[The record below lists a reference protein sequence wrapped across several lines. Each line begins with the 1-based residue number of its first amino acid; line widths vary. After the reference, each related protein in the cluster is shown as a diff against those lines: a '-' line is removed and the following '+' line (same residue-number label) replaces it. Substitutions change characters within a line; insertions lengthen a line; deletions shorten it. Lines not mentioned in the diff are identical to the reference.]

1 MDFEESEVYKEFIK
15 VFFTIFLI
23 ILSCMLYTGFINF
36 KLFLFMIFISLLCI
50 IGFYRCNTV
59 LGDYF
64 KRKYSKK
71 NTIKIKV
78 EDEKGTQDNFYE
90 NINCRPKIHSHYYQ
104 MLLSLKSRFD
114 NQEKETYNL
123 IEILFPNPQITNE
136 KFTDDIVELHS
147 LFYSK
152 FDSLRLFYFNY
163 PSEDDIS
170 KDMVIKGYED
180 LTKIYEMLLDLK
192 KELSKLLIEES
203 DVEDSLEDIQKVI
216 KDIHNY
222 KININLGDYEK
233 D

>member
-1 MDFEESEVYKEFIK
+1 MDFEESELYKEFIK

-36 KLFLFMIFISLLCI
+36 KLFLFMIFISLLYV
-50 IGFYRCNTV
+50 IGCYKGNSV
-59 LGDYF
+59 LVDYF

-71 NTIKIKV
+71 NNIRIKV
-78 EDEKGTQDNFYE
+78 EEENGTQDNFYE
-90 NINCRPKIHSHYYQ
+90 NINCRPKIHSYYYQ

-123 IEILFPNPQITNE
+123 IGILFPNPQITNE
-136 KFTDDIVELHS
+136 KFTEDIVKLHS

-152 FDSLRLFYFNY
+152 LDSLRLFYFNY
-163 PSEDDIS
+163 PSEDEFS
-170 KDMVIKGYED
+170 KSMVIKGYDD
-180 LTKIYEMLLDLK
+180 LIKIYEMLLDLK

-203 DVEDSLEDIQKVI
+203 DVEDSLDDIQQGI